1 MLSQEVQVTEC
12 ITCVIARTAFSRSS
26 TYSRRASIVAR
37 AVYSA
42 STRLRS
48 DCKFPPSLDDKII
61 GNI

>member
-48 DCKFPPSLDDKII
+48 DFK
-61 GNI
+61 